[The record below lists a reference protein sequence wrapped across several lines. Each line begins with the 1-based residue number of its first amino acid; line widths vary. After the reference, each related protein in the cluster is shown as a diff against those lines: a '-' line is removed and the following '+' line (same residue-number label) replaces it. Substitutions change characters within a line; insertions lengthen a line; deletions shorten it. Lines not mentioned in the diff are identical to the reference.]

1 MCDAPHSRSVAW
13 SIEGLEE
20 KFHRPKWGRPVLCT
34 SAIRAAM
41 EMVAA
46 SLPLDELNR
55 VGFRLCERFRP
66 DVPVGTDGRGAKGE
80 LRIERTR
87 SAVG

>member
-1 MCDAPHSRSVAW
+1 
-13 SIEGLEE
+13 
-20 KFHRPKWGRPVLCT
+20 
-34 SAIRAAM
+34 M